1 MFCCTLCEKEYCYIS
16 KFCDKCRRI
25 KHLLNLYGDD
35 VYKTLDEVLVRT
47 EKQQENKISTSIKPV
62 IERKLPADIRITIPR
77 DAKKK
82 PHPHYTNCKPVV

>member
-47 EKQQENKISTSIKPV
+47 EKQQENKINTSIKPV
-62 IERKLPADIRITIPR
+62 IERKLPDDVRITMPR
-77 DAKKK
+77 DAKKPNGYK
-82 PHPHYTNCKPVV
+82 NVNK